1 MRGVMHGMPSPNR
14 RPRWVRAR
22 QGRGAVVVV
31 THGGMDEVGGDKI
44 RQDAPCAITITC
56 GCVGRARWVRT
67 RRG

>member
-1 MRGVMHGMPSPNR
+1 MRGEVRMRGVMHGMPLPNR

-44 RQDAPCAITITC
+44 R
-56 GCVGRARWVRT
+56 
-67 RRG
+67 